1 MTNDESPRIG
11 RRAWIGR
18 SLVVLAA
25 APALSACGG
34 GGLTCESGPLAA
46 DQEAMRRTLHY
57 TDTATSPSR
66 ACSACALYVG
76 TDSACGT
83 CTVIGGAIHPQ
94 GTCDSFVARS

>member
-1 MTNDESPRIG
+1 MSNESPRIG

-25 APALSACGG
+25 VPALGACGG
-34 GGLTCESGPLAA
+34 GGLTCESESLAA
-46 DQEAMRRTLHY
+46 DQAAMRRTLHY
-57 TDTATSPSR
+57 VDRSTNPSR
-66 ACSACALYVG
+66 ACTACALYTG
-76 TDSACGT
+76 TEASCGT